1 MAIGDAFGLVAC
13 RDAVERE
20 RFWRAGYVERERYA
34 AIQIGQVSNR
44 RVISARKAS
53 PFRQPENALRLTA
66 RFSPRRL
73 LSQPKYDI
81 SRKCWRK
88 VCDLWSDRAV
98 WKLYVPKEEEGR
110 VIKISTKKT
119 R

>member
-34 AIQIGQVSNR
+34 AIQIGRVSDR

-53 PFRQPENALRLTA
+53 TFR
-66 RFSPRRL
+66 
-73 LSQPKYDI
+73 
-81 SRKCWRK
+81 
-88 VCDLWSDRAV
+88 
-98 WKLYVPKEEEGR
+98 
-110 VIKISTKKT
+110 
-119 R
+119 